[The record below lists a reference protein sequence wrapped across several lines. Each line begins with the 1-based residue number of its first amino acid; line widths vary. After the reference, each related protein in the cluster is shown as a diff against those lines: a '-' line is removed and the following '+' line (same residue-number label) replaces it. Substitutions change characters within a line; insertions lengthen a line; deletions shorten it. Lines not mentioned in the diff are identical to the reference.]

1 MNQNNLLLI
10 FGFALISVAMF
21 FPIWW
26 LTQALVRVPD
36 ENREDLDRPPLFYRM
51 LYFMIH
57 PISFYIKPFIS
68 EARREKISGKIRLA
82 GLDYVFS
89 AENVQA
95 MMLVSSLMFGFF
107 AMVCC
112 FLLGETLLYTVPFL
126 ILGWLYP
133 QLWITE
139 KSKVR
144 ARFFLKN
151 MPFFLDMIT
160 LSVEAG
166 LNFNGALQQAVLKSP
181 QGVVRQEFARVLRE
195 IKAGKNRMDA
205 LREVAERVDEP
216 SLKGL
221 ISSIVQAE
229 KMGMSMGPILRIQ
242 AEQRRVERFLL
253 AEKKA
258 MEAPVKMLFP
268 LVAFIFPC
276 TFIVI
281 GFPVYVMMVE
291 AFK

>member
-1 MNQNNLLLI
+1 MIQNHLLLMS
-10 FGFALISVAMF
+10 GLALLLVAMF
-21 FPIWW
+21 VPMWW
-26 LTQALVRVPD
+26 LTQALLRVPD
-36 ENREDLDRPPLFYRM
+36 ENREDLDQPPLFYR
-51 LYFMIH
+51 LFYFVIH
-57 PISFYIKPFIS
+57 PISFYIKPLIS
-68 EARREKISGKIRLA
+68 EKRREKISHTIRLA
-82 GLDYVFS
+82 GLDYAFA

-95 MMLVSSLMFGFF
+95 MMLVSSLVFGLL
-107 AMVCC
+107 AIIGC
-112 FLLGETLLYTVPFL
+112 FLLGESLFYAMPFFVF
-126 ILGWLYP
+126 GWFYP
-133 QLWITE
+133 KIWIAE
-139 KSKVR
+139 KSKTR
-144 ARFFLKN
+144 AQFFLKN

>member
-1 MNQNNLLLI
+1 MIQNHFLLMSGLALLL
-10 FGFALISVAMF
+10 VAMF
-21 FPIWW
+21 VPMWW
-26 LTQALVRVPD
+26 LTQALLRVPD
-36 ENREDLDRPPLFYRM
+36 ENREDLDRPPLFYR
-51 LYFMIH
+51 LFYFVIH
-57 PISFYIKPFIS
+57 PISFYIKPLIS
-68 EARREKISGKIRLA
+68 EKRREKISHPIRLA
-82 GLDYVFS
+82 GLDYVFA

-95 MMLVSSLMFGFF
+95 MMLVSSLVFGLL
-107 AMVCC
+107 AIIGC
-112 FLLGETLLYTVPFL
+112 FLLGESLFYAMPFFVF
-126 ILGWLYP
+126 GWFYP
-133 QLWITE
+133 KIWIAE
-139 KSKVR
+139 KSKIR
-144 ARFFLKN
+144 AQFFLKN